1 MTRRLLIV
9 LVLSPFFAQAQKEGK
24 AYVDSLL
31 RLLPQAKEDTSK
43 VSLLC
48 NLSSEYRTINP
59 DDGIRYANEALTLA
73 QQLDW
78 KKGIAN
84 ANSALGVNYQYRS
97 EYPTALEY
105 DYTALKLYEELK
117 DIRGQ
122 ANALSNIGNIYLY
135 QNNFDKV
142 VEYYGKA
149 AKLNE
154 AIGNKRGI
162 ASNIGN
168 MGIAYFNRHDYT
180 KALEYDLRSL
190 KLAEE
195 LKDRN
200 SVAVQNSNIGNVY
213 MYLGDYNK
221 ALAYSFHSLA
231 IFNELGGDTYG
242 AAIDL
247 GNIGETYLAIAR
259 DSLNRSKPDSLIP
272 AGKQAN
278 LAKAIEYL
286 KKGIAAS
293 RPITQLDNIIEFSQ
307 YLSQAYE
314 LEGDYKSALA
324 TYKEYATINDSVYS
338 VQNTQKIKQ
347 MENKQAL
354 DIKDRDIQIARL
366 AVAKR
371 RTERNFY
378 IAGIVLLL
386 IIIAVVLRNYNNQ
399 KKTNAALSR
408 EKQRSDDLLL
418 NILPTEVAEE
428 LKENGTAPVKHFD
441 KVTVM
446 FTDFVDFTLAGEELT
461 PQQLIDELHTC
472 FKAFDEII
480 DKYNIEKI
488 KTIGDAYLAASGLP
502 VADAAHA
509 RHMVK
514 AAIEIRNF
522 MQHRRQQLGKATFEL
537 RIGIHS
543 GSVVAGIVGVKK
555 FAYDIWGDTV
565 NTAARMEQNSFP
577 GKINVSET
585 TYDLIKDSFECT
597 YRGQIGA
604 KNKGNLSMYFVD
616 SEK

>member
-1 MTRRLLIV
+1 MVRRLLII
-9 LVLSPFFAQAQKEGK
+9 LVLFPFFARAQKEGK

-31 RLLPQAKEDTSK
+31 QLLPRAREDTSK
-43 VSLLC
+43 VLLLC

-59 DDGIRYANEALTLA
+59 DDGIKYANEALSLA
-73 QQLDW
+73 QHLEW

-97 EYPTALEY
+97 EYPAALEY
-105 DYTALKLYEELK
+105 NFNALKLYEELK

-122 ANALSNIGNIYLY
+122 AIALSNIGNIYLY

-154 AIGNKRGI
+154 AMGNKRGI

-168 MGIAYFNRHDYT
+168 MGIAYFNRHDYA

-195 LKDRN
+195 LRDRN
-200 SVAVQNSNIGNVY
+200 SIAVQSSNIGNVY

-221 ALAYSFHSLA
+221 ALAYSFHSLT
-231 IFNELGGDTYG
+231 IFNDLGGDTYG

-247 GNIGETYLAIAR
+247 GNIGETYLAIAK
-259 DSLNRSKPDSLIP
+259 DSLYRFKPDSLIP
-272 AGKQAN
+272 AGKRAN

-286 KKGIAAS
+286 QKGIAAS
-293 RPITQLDNIIEFSQ
+293 RPIAQLDNIIEFSQ

-324 TYKEYATINDSVYS
+324 TYKEYAIINDSVYS

-371 RTERNFY
+371 RNERNFY

-386 IIIAVVLRNYNNQ
+386 LIIAVVLKNYNNQ

-428 LKENGTAPVKHFD
+428 LKEKGSAPVKHFD

-446 FTDFVDFTLAGEELT
+446 FTDFVDFTLAGEEMP

-472 FKAFDEII
+472 FKAFDQII
-480 DKYNIEKI
+480 GKYNIEKI

-502 VADAAHA
+502 VADALHA
-509 RHMVK
+509 QHMMK
-514 AAIEIRNF
+514 AALEIRDY
-522 MQHRRQQLGKATFEL
+522 MQHRRSQLGNATFEL

-543 GSVVAGIVGVKK
+543 GSVVAGIVGVTK

-565 NTAARMEQNSFP
+565 NTAARMEQNSLP
-577 GKINVSET
+577 GKINISET
-585 TYDLIKDSFECT
+585 TYDLIKDSFDCT
-597 YRGQIGA
+597 YRGQIQA
-604 KNKGNLSMYFVD
+604 KNKGNLSMYFVEG
-616 SEK
+616 EK